1 MAQDPNAVMF
11 SFFNE
16 IGILEQLARTQF
28 ERSLPDDLR
37 MSHFSV
43 LNHFA
48 RLGGERSPL
57 ELATAFQVTK
67 GAMTNTLKRLE
78 ARGLIEIKPDPRD
91 GRAKLVRMN
100 AKGQRVRDEAIKAAM
115 PLFNRLGEKFAPED
129 FEQALP
135 FLQELRQFLDQ
146 DRN

>member
-1 MAQDPNAVMF
+1 MTENQGAVMF

-48 RLGGERSPL
+48 RLGGQLSPL
-57 ELATAFQVTK
+57 ELANAFQVTK

-78 ARGLIEIKPDPRD
+78 ARGLIEIKPDPCD
-91 GRAKLVRMN
+91 GRGKLVSMN
-100 AKGQRVRDEAIKAAM
+100 EKGQQVRDEAIKAAA
-115 PLFNRLGEKFAPED
+115 PLFERIGNSFPQEK